1 VKLTNKLIQE
11 IIEEYMAEEIVTEE
25 DDISK
30 FQESFSLSTDD
41 VRKMIQEEIINIKNG
56 K

>member
-1 VKLTNKLIQE
+1 MKLTNKLIKE
-11 IIEEYMAEEIVTEE
+11 IIEEYMADEFVTEKIDVFE
-25 DDISK
+25 
-30 FQESFSLSTDD
+30 ESFRLSTDD